1 MSEFGGV
8 RRVLSAFF
16 DAEIDVFKGYR
27 GKIFAIAIN
36 RFVNFVVVSNF
47 IVLYS
52 RFLLFAVDAFGGRAV
67 DTAAAGKNAAVFVFG
82 IAAGTFAARKN
93 TAVLRGRSCGFRLD
107 KAFGIAGGNGF
118 SADEKGSAEQSG
130 QKEKRFNS
138 LLIFHYFYLLNL
150 SAGQTAAQRQS
161 LSYVHFKNF
170 RRILQVCNRSC

>member
-1 MSEFGGV
+1 M
-8 RRVLSAFF
+8 SAFF

-82 IAAGTFAARKN
+82 IAAGTFAARKILPSLEEEAAVSGLKKLLALPAAVAFPQTKKVPQSR
-93 TAVLRGRSCGFRLD
+93 TA
-107 KAFGIAGGNGF
+107 K
-118 SADEKGSAEQSG
+118 
-130 QKEKRFNS
+130 KRKD
-138 LLIFHYFYLLNL
+138 L
-150 SAGQTAAQRQS
+150 TA
-161 LSYVHFKNF
+161 
-170 RRILQVCNRSC
+170 C

>member
-36 RFVNFVVVSNF
+36 RFVNFVVIGNF
-47 IVLYS
+47 VIPYG
-52 RFLLFAVDAFGGRAV
+52 RFFGFAVDAFGGRAV
-67 DTAAAGKNAAVFVFG
+67 DAAAAGKDTAVFVFGVAAGAFAAGKNA
-82 IAAGTFAARKN
+82 
-93 TAVLRGRSCGFRLD
+93 AVLRGRSCGFRLE
-107 KAFGIAGGNGF
+107 KAFGIAGGSCF
-118 SADEKGSAEQSG
+118 SAGGKGSAKQNG

-170 RRILQVCNRSC
+170 RRILQVRNRSC